1 MMELRK
7 LGRLRAFICYMTG
20 LVAVLLLTFSAPAFA
35 DILLGQV
42 VHVTDGDT
50 FTMVDAGKREHQ
62 VRLSGIDAPEPG
74 QSYSQASGLHLAA
87 LVAGKRILVDYY
99 QKDRHDRLVGKVF
112 FNCMDINLAQI
123 QKGLAWH
130 DTEHTFEQSP
140 ADMRLYATAEIKA
153 RKAAR
158 GLWQEPT
165 PVAPWDWRHHGRALT
180 SSP

>member
-1 MMELRK
+1 MELRK

-20 LVAVLLLTFSAPAFA
+20 PVTVLLLTFSSPAFA

-42 VHVTDGDT
+42 VHVTDGDG
-50 FTMVDAGKREHQ
+50 FTMVDAGKRELQ

-74 QSYSQASGLHLAA
+74 QVVQRSFRSALGSACGRQAYSS
-87 LVAGKRILVDYY
+87 
-99 QKDRHDRLVGKVF
+99 RLLPKGSSRPSCRQVF

-158 GLWQEPT
+158 GLWQEPN
-165 PVAPWDWRHHGRALT
+165 PVAPWDWRHHGRTLT